1 MEIITGYTGKPHVT
15 SEQDRDVNIGVVGE
29 GSYVLQTGM
38 QLAAEV
44 SSNNEIKIRDGV
56 LMHQGCTASIKKNTY
71 DSLTIIN
78 GSQGMKRIDLIV
90 ARYEKNQDNRT
101 EGLDLKVIQGTPAE
115 SNPVVPE
122 YTEGDIQ
129 AGDYV
134 ADMPMYQVII
144 DGLNITEVKK
154 VFEVAPGI
162 DAMKKEIAE
171 LNSKTIQIIKNNDS
185 QQIYDLCG
193 GKIRVVSGSAVKNV
207 RGTDYIRLVDKD
219 ELNEIFG
226 QSYSITRLSIA
237 TCNGDNEATNTRFL
251 GAEIWQ
257 GHIYQY
263 FAQKL
268 SCSVRI
274 NYRIVYTYP

>member
-1 MEIITGYTGKPHVT
+1 M
-15 SEQDRDVNIGVVGE
+15 
-29 GSYVLQTGM
+29 
-38 QLAAEV
+38 
-44 SSNNEIKIRDGV
+44 
-56 LMHQGCTASIKKNTY
+56 
-71 DSLTIIN
+71 
-78 GSQGMKRIDLIV
+78 
-90 ARYEKNQDNRT
+90 
-101 EGLDLKVIQGTPAE
+101 
-115 SNPVVPE
+115 
-122 YTEGDIQ
+122 
-129 AGDYV
+129 
-134 ADMPMYQVII
+134 
-144 DGLNITEVKK
+144 
-154 VFEVAPGI
+154 
-162 DAMKKEIAE
+162 
-171 LNSKTIQIIKNNDS
+171 
-185 QQIYDLCG
+185 
-193 GKIRVVSGSAVKNV
+193 SGSAVKNV